1 VAILLPED
9 DVQSDFTPGHVSVTE
24 EMKKRISPE
33 LMSTILD
40 AGYNID
46 YIDAATIDK
55 LNKNSYPVLVM
66 PSVSRISLDAF
77 KKIEAYAAAGGK
89 VIAIGKLPSLAP
101 GLMQQCTS
109 AEISALS
116 ARLFESTGHKGVEL
130 DWTAKLADTLHLAIA
145 PDMDVQSP
153 AAGVGFIHRRLADSD
168 VYFVV
173 NSSNRSVDTTV
184 RFRSSRPQVESWNPD
199 AGNLVNATACKPEK
213 FLPLQLA
220 PYESRVFVFHGEAGP
235 KPAQDCGHEM
245 VPRHIANTT
254 DLNSDWKI
262 RFADQSSA
270 DALKKLTSWTD
281 LDARKYYSG
290 EVVYTRTVNVAHAP
304 AKDAVTFLDF
314 GEGIATVD
322 PRSANAP
329 GTLALLDAPI
339 RETAIVYVNGKRVG
353 SLWHPPYRLDISSFL
368 RTGENQIEVH
378 VYNTAVNE
386 MAGQPRRDYT
396 ALNAKYGKR
405 FDPQD
410 MDNLQPI
417 PSGLLGPI
425 RIVEERY

>member
-1 VAILLPED
+1 
-9 DVQSDFTPGHVSVTE
+9 
-24 EMKKRISPE
+24 
-33 LMSTILD
+33 
-40 AGYNID
+40 
-46 YIDAATIDK
+46 
-55 LNKNSYPVLVM
+55 M

-89 VIAIGKLPSLAP
+89 VIAVGKLPSLAP
-101 GLMQQCTS
+101 GLMQQDTS
-109 AEISALS
+109 AEIGVLS
-116 ARLFESTGHKGVEL
+116 ARLFQSAGHKGISL
-130 DWTAKLADTLHLAIA
+130 DSNDKLTDALHQAFA
-145 PDMDVQSP
+145 PDMDVRSP
-153 AAGVGFIHRRLADSD
+153 AAGVGFIHRRLADGD

-173 NSSNRSVDTTV
+173 NSSNRGVDTAV
-184 RFRSSRPQVESWNPD
+184 RFRSSRPEVESWNPES
-199 AGNLVNATACKPEK
+199 GNLVYGPACKSQTSI
-213 FLPLQLA
+213 PLQLA
-220 PYESRVFVFHGEAGP
+220 PYESRVFVFHGEAGT

-245 VPRHIANTT
+245 VSRRIVNTT
-254 DLNSDWKI
+254 DLSSDWKI

-290 EVVYTRTVNVAHAP
+290 EVIYTRTVNVAHAP

-314 GEGIATVD
+314 GEGTATVD
-322 PRSANAP
+322 LRPANVP
-329 GTLALLDAPI
+329 GTRALLDAPI
-339 RETAIVYVNGKRVG
+339 REAAVVFVNGKRVG
-353 SLWHPPYRLDISSFL
+353 SLWHPPYRIDISSFL
-368 RTGENQIEVH
+368 RAGENQIEVH